1 MLQLLLI
8 QLFWLRGPIQEKRI
22 WRPKLLVYHR
32 MISVIYWLSCYSTIC
47 HTFLWQAR
55 LDILKIHS
63 RKMNL
68 TRGINLRKIAEL
80 MPGSSGAEVKVLFFF
95 FFFSSNNKWLYLD
108 EIWSSGWVQFWEGHI
123 DLSTLKVTYEDVV
136 KVSAISFNSSSFFFL
151 LFKIRLL
158 KFSASHNTALSKMQQ
173 RIFDVSFCRDR
184 NNLYYHNFS
193 RAFAQKL
200 GCTHWGKEGFMS
212 RKKTLKWLSQRWV
225 TSKLI
230 LVDTVNNKKKLV
242 CVRINVLENTY
253 CS

>member
-1 MLQLLLI
+1 
-8 QLFWLRGPIQEKRI
+8 
-22 WRPKLLVYHR
+22 
-32 MISVIYWLSCYSTIC
+32 
-47 HTFLWQAR
+47 
-55 LDILKIHS
+55 
-63 RKMNL
+63 MNL

-95 FFFSSNNKWLYLD
+95 LFCFVFSNNKLLYLD

-123 DLSTLKVTYEDVV
+123 DLFTLKVTYEHVV
-136 KVSAISFNSSSFFFL
+136 KMSVIAFKSPSQSFIFFF

-173 RIFDVSFCRDR
+173 RIFDVSFCRDG
-184 NNLYYHNFS
+184 NDLYYHNFS

-212 RKKTLKWLSQRWV
+212 RKKTLKWLSQRWA
-225 TSKLI
+225 TSKFI
-230 LVDTVNNKKKLV
+230 FVDTVNNKKKLV
-242 CVRINVLENTY
+242 CVRINVLETTY